1 MQRLNKK
8 GLLNEGKLVYND
20 TFSKILKVHLEA
32 NNWVLN
38 PRSQGLMNVLEIKME
53 SPGPL
58 ALHKRS
64 RRVFREGFSKII
76 FLCDG
81 AGSLREIF
89 FPSYFE
95 RLVLQL
101 LEGKQF
107 AFLSSTSQ

>member
-8 GLLNEGKLVYND
+8 ALLNEGKLLYNG
-20 TFSKILKVHLEA
+20 TFSRISKGHLEA

-38 PRSQGLMNVLEIKME
+38 PRSQGLTNVLEIKME

-64 RRVFREGFSKII
+64 RQVFCRGFSKII

-89 FPSYFE
+89 PLYFE
-95 RLVLQL
+95 GLLLQV

-107 AFLSSTSQ
+107 AFLSPTSH